1 MLMCSGEIVEKAGQL
16 DGPVDPPA
24 DDLRA
29 DASFADQQALADEFG
44 DCPPGGGSGQAAPLG
59 ERDLV
64 AQLTSR
70 RQLTGGDRSLELPG
84 QLLVQGNS
92 AGPVEC
98 AGFDPDRGAIVLAGW
113 ALRGN
118 DGHEPIQARLGQ
130 VSPGRQ
136 RMSPATQHCG
146 APGPGRLSVSAP
158 FSKLRVPSSV
168 CRVLSRTG

>member
-1 MLMCSGEIVEKAGQL
+1 MCSGEIVEKAGQL
-16 DGPVDPPA
+16 DGSVDPPA

-59 ERDLV
+59 ESDLV

>member
-44 DCPPGGGSGQAAPLG
+44 ACPPGGGSGQAAPLG

-64 AQLTSR
+64 AQLTSW

-84 QLLVQGNS
+84 QLLVQGKS

-98 AGFDPDRGAIVLAGW
+98 AGFDPQGLGKVAFH
-113 ALRGN
+113 ALR
-118 DGHEPIQARLGQ
+118 RR
-130 VSPGRQ
+130 S
-136 RMSPATQHCG
+136 
-146 APGPGRLSVSAP
+146 
-158 FSKLRVPSSV
+158 
-168 CRVLSRTG
+168 